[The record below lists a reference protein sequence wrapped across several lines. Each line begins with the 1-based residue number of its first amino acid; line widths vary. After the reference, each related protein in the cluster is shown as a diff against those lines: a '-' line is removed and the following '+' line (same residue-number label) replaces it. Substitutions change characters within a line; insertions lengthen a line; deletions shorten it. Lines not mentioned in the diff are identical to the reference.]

1 MALFVRTAVQLQVD
15 IHRAGQHSQDHRRQM
30 EAASAEEIRDEA
42 GGDGAEGIGERAD
55 GRAVQHDLRQT
66 AEDQLAGERHE
77 EGRDIKIGNP
87 HALPT
92 ADQNADQQRDQQR
105 DQNAAVVVD
114 LQDGGDGAD
123 EGQHGTDRQVDVAG
137 QDDGKHAK
145 DQQDDVGVLQND
157 IGQVHGREDQAV
169 RKQMEQNCDHDEN
182 NDHAVGAKRL
192 HNLFFFHCSI
202 SNPK

>member
-1 MALFVRTAVQLQVD
+1 M
-15 IHRAGQHSQDHRRQM
+15 
-30 EAASAEEIRDEA
+30 
-42 GGDGAEGIGERAD
+42 
-55 GRAVQHDLRQT
+55 
-66 AEDQLAGERHE
+66 
-77 EGRDIKIGNP
+77 
-87 HALPT
+87 
-92 ADQNADQQRDQQR
+92 
-105 DQNAAVVVD
+105 VVD

-145 DQQDDVGVLQND
+145 DKQDDVGVLQND